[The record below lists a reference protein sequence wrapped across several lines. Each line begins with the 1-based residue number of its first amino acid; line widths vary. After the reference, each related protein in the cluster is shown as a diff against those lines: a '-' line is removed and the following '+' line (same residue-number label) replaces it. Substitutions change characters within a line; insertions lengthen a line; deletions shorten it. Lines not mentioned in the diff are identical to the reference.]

1 MNSEGLFKGKFV
13 KKKVLVCGATG
24 FIGRNVTERFALNNN
39 YQVYAVRFNRPEYLL
54 PNVTWYQA
62 DLREPEEIGPIVND
76 MDIVIQ
82 AAATT
87 SGVKDIVSKP
97 YIHVTDNA
105 VMNSYLFRSAFENKV
120 SHVIFLSCSVMY
132 PSSEKPAKESDYNM
146 NTPLHQR
153 YFGVANT
160 KVYIEKMCEFY
171 SNLSQTKFTAI
182 RHSNI
187 YGPYDKY
194 DLERSHVF
202 GATTSK
208 VLKGKDTIS
217 IWGTGEE
224 KRDLLYVDDLIDFI
238 ELAIN
243 KQPEQY
249 RLYNCGYGIATSVR
263 DLASKII
270 SISGKSLKIKND
282 LTKPSI
288 KTNLAL
294 NCDFANKEIGWYPKT
309 TLNLGIEKT
318 ISWCR
323 SVMKLR

>member
-1 MNSEGLFKGKFV
+1 MIDSNTYPKILFLYLTKLYV
-13 KKKVLVCGATG
+13 KNILIVL
-24 FIGRNVTERFALNNN
+24 F
-39 YQVYAVRFNRPEYLL
+39 
-54 PNVTWYQA
+54 
-62 DLREPEEIGPIVND
+62 
-76 MDIVIQ
+76 
-82 AAATT
+82 
-87 SGVKDIVSKP
+87 
-97 YIHVTDNA
+97 
-105 VMNSYLFRSAFENKV
+105 
-120 SHVIFLSCSVMY
+120 IFLF
-132 PSSEKPAKESDYNM
+132 
-146 NTPLHQR
+146 L
-153 YFGVANT
+153 
-160 KVYIEKMCEFY
+160 
-171 SNLSQTKFTAI
+171 
-182 RHSNI
+182 I
-187 YGPYDKY
+187 Y
-194 DLERSHVF
+194 
-202 GATTSK
+202 
-208 VLKGKDTIS
+208 
-217 IWGTGEE
+217 
-224 KRDLLYVDDLIDFI
+224 LIDFI